1 MDGQSRLTSVSNW
14 HQLCSKHFDVKCF
27 KNINDY
33 KRKLWPTAVPSLCT
47 TQFEVVHQNCIPG
60 ITNIEENIVN
70 NENSEENISLCS
82 TQFEIVHQNCT
93 PSIRN
98 LNESITINNENPEE
112 HNKNIS
118 LMDNSF
124 NKR

>member
-1 MDGQSRLTSVSNW
+1 MDSLGLTTVANW

-27 KNINDY
+27 KNVNGY

-60 ITNIEENIVN
+60 TTNIEENIV
-70 NENSEENISLCS
+70 
-82 TQFEIVHQNCT
+82 IV
-93 PSIRN
+93 
-98 LNESITINNENPEE
+98 NNENPEE
-112 HNKNIS
+112 CNSS
-118 LMDNSF
+118 LIDTSL